1 LELFFL
7 LLQNGDTALHIAAA
21 MGRRKL
27 TRILLEAGCDKS
39 LKNKVI
45 MFNINQNASQ
55 LYIMLVSMF

>member
-1 LELFFL
+1 
-7 LLQNGDTALHIAAA
+7 

-45 MFNINQNASQ
+45 IPD
-55 LYIMLVSMF
+55 IHDSMRPAT

>member
-1 LELFFL
+1 LELVI
-7 LLQNGDTALHIAAA
+7 QNGDTALHIAAA

-45 MFNINQNASQ
+45 MFNMQQNTSQ
-55 LYIMLVSMF
+55 LHAI

>member
-1 LELFFL
+1 LELLL

-39 LKNKVI
+39 LKNKVVI
-45 MFNINQNASQ
+45 FNIQQNASQ
-55 LYIMLVSMF
+55 LYTV

>member
-1 LELFFL
+1 MTDVVIKWL
-7 LLQNGDTALHIAAA
+7 LQLISQNGDTALHIAAA

-45 MFNINQNASQ
+45 IPET
-55 LYIMLVSMF
+55 